1 MSYNGKSEKSDAFK
15 TPIGCEFDEPMLER
29 MKNITQHH
37 KLLNNGRI
45 MELDEKWLE
54 ESILKA
60 LSAAAIP
67 DIFEIWDENNERI
80 CICRFMR
87 DYQSNTNGYFK
98 DFFATSKYV
107 NYGPYPIYPNEI
119 FEMKPLGKF
128 DSLDY
133 FTNKS
138 VE

>member
-1 MSYNGKSEKSDAFK
+1 
-15 TPIGCEFDEPMLER
+15 
-29 MKNITQHH
+29 
-37 KLLNNGRI
+37 

-54 ESILKA
+54 EIHMKGIECG
-60 LSAAAIP
+60 AIP

-87 DYQSNTNGYFK
+87 DYQNNSNGYFK
-98 DFFATSKYV
+98 DFFVTSKYV